1 MRRWK
6 GVHLT
11 AEWRTNSSSLMVTK
25 SHMLVILPSITN
37 STKTYVYTN
46 ISLRSV
52 AVAIGVECSSEPSF
66 CHRTT
71 YEWSKSE
78 SYNAVPYAY
87 VSVMRVLYVQDWQ
100 RGCLFIMIHFDMD
113 LQLANQWK
121 KPGDLLH
128 ITHEIV
134 CNNKPRLIRN
144 PDSIYIYCLPLG
156 ILIHAE

>member
-1 MRRWK
+1 MCYTHAYIMRRWK

-87 VSVMRVLYVQDWQ
+87 VSVMSVLYVQDWQ

-113 LQLANQWK
+113 HNASSTRQPVEKTRRFAAYNAW
-121 KPGDLLH
+121 DC
-128 ITHEIV
+128 V
-134 CNNKPRLIRN
+134 
-144 PDSIYIYCLPLG
+144 
-156 ILIHAE
+156 